1 MAITTAQRNAALFDI
16 MGLLFTNDESALD
29 VFLRA
34 CVAYHRGGT
43 ANEKEAAVTL
53 SKLAYE
59 RVVGRT
65 PTVADLHML
74 TNHLAESGVLT

>member
-34 CVAYHRGGT
+34 CVAYHKAGNAT
-43 ANEKEAAVTL
+43 AKEAALTL
-53 SKLAYE
+53 AQLAYE

-65 PTVADLHML
+65 LTARDLHML
-74 TNHLAESGVLT
+74 QNHRAESGVLA